1 MQDPVTAAATTGR
14 LADPARIV
22 IEVLARL
29 KELAPAG
36 FALGLHITFMTPR
49 YMFEA
54 YPPAWLDLYGREGML
69 MRDPTVRWA
78 LSHHGAKRWSEFEE
92 HGAPGEDG
100 IFARA
105 RGFGLNY
112 GHMRSI
118 HQDGGLSFGGL
129 ARSDRDFTDAEIEE
143 IGGLVQRLHD
153 ATHARETLGT
163 EASARIH
170 DMAVVMT
177 RPAPPRG

>member
-1 MQDPVTAAATTGR
+1 MQYPVPDAAPEDRGS
-14 LADPARIV
+14 DPARIV

-29 KELAPAG
+29 KQLAPAG
-36 FALGLHITFMTPR
+36 FALGLHIRFMTPR

-54 YPPAWLDLYGREGML
+54 YPAEWLEIYGREGLL

-78 LSHHGAKRWSEFEE
+78 IGNHGAIRWSDFDEPEE
-92 HGAPGEDG
+92 NG

-105 RGFGLNY
+105 RGFGLNH

-118 HQDGGLSFGGL
+118 HQDGELSFGGF
-129 ARSDRDFTDAEIEE
+129 ARTDREFTDREIDE
-143 IGGLVQRLHD
+143 IGALVQRLHD

-177 RPAPPRG
+177 RTAHPEG